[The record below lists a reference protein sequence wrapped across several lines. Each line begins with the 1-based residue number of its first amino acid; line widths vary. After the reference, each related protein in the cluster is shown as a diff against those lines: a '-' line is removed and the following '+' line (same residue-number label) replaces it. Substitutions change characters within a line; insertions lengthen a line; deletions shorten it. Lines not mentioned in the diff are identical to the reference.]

1 MTDATAWSDHPIAS
15 MACIGRVIPALPS
28 GCTHK
33 FAPRLEAITPDR
45 ARRGTNRKSLEVVQS
60 EWLRVP
66 QKGLVKK
73 DTARNAAQ
81 PRTASAPHI
90 RQ

>member
-1 MTDATAWSDHPIAS
+1 M
-15 MACIGRVIPALPS
+15 PS

-73 DTARNAAQ
+73 IRRGMQPNHELHPHRTSVSRNAGY
-81 PRTASAPHI
+81 PHTDDNH
-90 RQ
+90 R